1 MARPRTFDEPLVTRR
16 AREAFHDHGYA
27 ATSVEHLTAA
37 TGLSR
42 SSLYGAFGDKHG
54 LFLRSFDQ
62 YCGEQAEA
70 ITEELAGDD
79 AGALGRLEAH
89 LLSKIADPTTS
100 QRGCLIAKATAELA
114 GEDADV
120 SRTATDFYDAYERAL
135 TDGVRGAQAA
145 GDLRAD
151 LDPAAG
157 GALLLS
163 VLRGVEALGRA
174 GRPQEALRSVVDA
187 ALAALAP
194 VGAPLDA

>member
-1 MARPRTFDEPLVTRR
+1 MARPRTFDEPRVTRK

-54 LFLRSFDQ
+54 LFLRSFAD
-62 YCGEQAEA
+62 YCDENAEVVA
-70 ITEELAGDD
+70 RELAGDD
-79 AGALGRLEAH
+79 AGALARLEAH
-89 LLSKIADPTTS
+89 MEGKIADPETS
-100 QRGCLIAKATAELA
+100 RRGCLLAKATAERA

-120 SRTATDFYDAYERAL
+120 SRTALQFNDGYERAL
-135 TDGVRGAQAA
+135 ADAVRGAQAA
-145 GDLRAD
+145 GDVRTD
-151 LDPAAG
+151 LDPDAA

-163 VLRGVEALGRA
+163 VLRGVESLGRA
-174 GRPQEALRSVVDA
+174 GRPYAALRSVVDA

-194 VGAPLDA
+194 PLDA